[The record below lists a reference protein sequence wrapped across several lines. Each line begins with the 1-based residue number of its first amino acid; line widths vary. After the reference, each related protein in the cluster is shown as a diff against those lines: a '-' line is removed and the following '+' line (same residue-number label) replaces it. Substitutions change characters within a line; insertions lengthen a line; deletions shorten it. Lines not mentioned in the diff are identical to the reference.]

1 MTNSLIRKIDCV
13 QLPVPDLDAGLAFY
27 RDQLGH
33 ELIWRTATAVG
44 LRLPH
49 TDAELVLQRER
60 PEPEVDLLV
69 DSADEAAQRIQ
80 AAGGSV
86 IIPPFDIPIG
96 RCVVVADPWGN
107 QLVLLDLSKGTYTT
121 DDAGQVTGVARDG
134 LSTET

>member
-44 LRLPH
+44 LGLPG
-49 TDAELVLQRER
+49 TDAELVLQAEQ
-60 PEPEVDLLV
+60 PEPEVDMLV
-69 DSADEAAQRIQ
+69 DSADEAARRIQ

-86 IIPPFDIPIG
+86 IVSPFDIPVG